1 MEPSWKLIAEIGS
14 VGLVLIGLIL
24 LRGIRSRRARGA
36 SAAPGLAGGQPGLTR
51 TQLWGLAAAAI
62 FARRNNDGWDRLKL
76 GASVEAVR
84 AMLRESWN
92 VHGPAEVEPTL
103 DWLTGAG
110 HTERL
115 HQDLAALAGVAPAN
129 VEAWLARQRP
139 EAARRLR
146 FAQRHRTEFKDGKL
160 VAWDLVRLINLA
172 RALVTAGW
180 LTETAAW
187 KHLLPAA
194 RRLQREYRSWED
206 LSRNFMLGR
215 HYWGEGEATQAKF
228 DAAAAWLL
236 SDPGSPWRRLAWTT
250 PLDVAE
256 SSHGARP

>member
-1 MEPSWKLIAEIGS
+1 MEPSWKLIAEIGLL
-14 VGLVLIGLIL
+14 GLLLIGLSL
-24 LRGIRSRRARGA
+24 LRGIRSRRARAAG
-36 SAAPGLAGGQPGLTR
+36 AAPGLAGVQPGLTR

-62 FARRNNDGWDRLKL
+62 FARRNNDGWDRLQL
-76 GASVEAVR
+76 GASVEAVQ
-84 AMLRESWN
+84 AMLGESWD
-92 VHGPAEVEPTL
+92 VHGPAEAEPTL
-103 DWLTGAG
+103 DWLARAG

-115 HQDLAALAGVAPAN
+115 HGDLAALAGVAPAKI
-129 VEAWLARQRP
+129 EAWLARQRP
-139 EAARRLR
+139 VAAKRLR
-146 FAQRHRTEFKDGKL
+146 FAQRHRTELKAGKL

-172 RALVTAGW
+172 RALYTAGW
-180 LTETAAW
+180 LSEAAAW
-187 KHLLPAA
+187 THLLLAA
-194 RRLQREYRSWED
+194 RRLQREYRSWEE

-250 PLDVAE
+250 LLDAAE